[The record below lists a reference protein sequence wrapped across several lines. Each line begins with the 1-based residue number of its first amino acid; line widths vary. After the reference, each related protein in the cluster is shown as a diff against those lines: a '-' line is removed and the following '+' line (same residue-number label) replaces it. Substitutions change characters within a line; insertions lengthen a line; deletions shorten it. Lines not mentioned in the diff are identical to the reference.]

1 MLCPF
6 EVSGVHDAAALEV
19 FHELVPGVSHSVL
32 VRGGG
37 VMLLQ
42 GGRQKAFCFVVNVA
56 FLVHDGQD
64 NNCDLHGTRKE
75 LSANYSYPNLHAED
89 EDDEDAVSCEQDSRL
104 LDGAAV
110 SEEAE
115 YEDEGTECDQDVGGI
130 VNMNRRNKRLQSEL
144 V

>member
-1 MLCPF
+1 MRPQFSTTCQCRRRERISLTHCAN
-6 EVSGVHDAAALEV
+6 SGKDFDNEYKEEEDIKRKM
-19 FHELVPGVSHSVL
+19 FKN
-32 VRGGG
+32 
-37 VMLLQ
+37 LL
-42 GGRQKAFCFVVNVA
+42 RSSTDSF
-56 FLVHDGQD
+56 
-64 NNCDLHGTRKE
+64 T
-75 LSANYSYPNLHAED
+75 LSRSSATPNYSYPNLHAED